1 MLLYGAL
8 KYEERWIPKPYKRI
22 EGYPRFYLQIWSANF
37 SMDYER
43 EKPRTKETTNKL
55 ANLISSLNL
64 GSEEMPTEKYVR
76 LAQ

>member
-1 MLLYGAL
+1 MNPQPI
-8 KYEERWIPKPYKRI
+8 RRI
-22 EGYPRFYLQIWSANF
+22 GGYPRFYLQLWSAN
-37 SMDYER
+37 SAMDYER

-64 GSEEMPTEKYVR
+64 GSEEMPNEGYMR

>member
-1 MLLYGAL
+1 
-8 KYEERWIPKPYKRI
+8 
-22 EGYPRFYLQIWSANF
+22 
-37 SMDYER
+37 MDYER

-76 LAQ
+76 LAQQEIVDAKCNMVEFGGFGMEVENSISIIFE

>member
-1 MLLYGAL
+1 
-8 KYEERWIPKPYKRI
+8 
-22 EGYPRFYLQIWSANF
+22 
-37 SMDYER
+37 MDYER